1 MNYILIIYLIGVL
14 VNSYFAICTLK
25 DAYNIGKV
33 LTIGNFLAWIMIC
46 VTSWIFLLF
55 ILLARLC
62 AYIYSKKHKWLY

>member
-14 VNSYFAICTLK
+14 INGYFAICTLK